1 MLDRFTEGDNIHLLF
16 NSDNIEPTVKNYWGR
31 NKRPS
36 FVFGSLESALI
47 ASAWVVDCGKKSYL
61 GPAEIPSFVF
71 LV

>member
-1 MLDRFTEGDNIHLLF
+1 MSNRLLKT
-16 NSDNIEPTVKNYWGR
+16 NGGR
-31 NKRPS
+31 DKRPN

-47 ASAWVVDCGKKSYL
+47 VSAWVVVDCGKKSYL